1 MAHLWSSSFSS
12 RIKELIIIISMSP
25 SSSHPTPFVYTSP
38 SHLLIIT
45 TVDGWGSYFIYMEG
59 LFIDGFEVGC

>member
-1 MAHLWSSSFSS
+1 
-12 RIKELIIIISMSP
+12 MSP